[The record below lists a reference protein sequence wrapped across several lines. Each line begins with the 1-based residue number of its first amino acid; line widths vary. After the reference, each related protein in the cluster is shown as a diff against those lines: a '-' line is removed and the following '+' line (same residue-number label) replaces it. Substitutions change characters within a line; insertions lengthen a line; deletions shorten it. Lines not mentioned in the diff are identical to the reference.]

1 MEDCNANFT
10 VKVPQIQFDRE
21 RTIIFCNNKSA
32 YNWLKN
38 GSLPDSISKIYYDFQ
53 FADIKNQSI
62 PYIAYVD
69 EATIRMIKNEKI
81 NIDLDSKL
89 FLCSIQANGKYV
101 YSPENMKIE
110 ENKDICVLS
119 NSVLHKV
126 SSNLREG
133 ADTEWYVEAKDVT
146 LLQGPSIELNEANPH
161 LSKYKLSTS
170 KGQLC
175 YYLDGHPYKI
185 IKQNE
190 IFSILN
196 PNQSLTEKPKDGKIN
211 ILLNNTEYIM
221 KISNWKYLIG
231 RTILKNNIKLGDSIT
246 KPESDEIYLTTK
258 DFLGFGSEYDFS
270 EEKVKNIHDLVLFFK
285 DNSFLSEKDKKDICI
300 AKTEKDIFSVEI
312 HEKPL
317 MQRFPTDTTFSI
329 LEEINIFSH
338 KCYKVKISKVPI
350 YFSNKQSTS
359 EKNKQLKISN
369 NMDICWIFDCIVTK
383 DKVTSGTNIKEKE
396 CTILSKVLQEN
407 LNALKG
413 QSYPFINQNSTKT
426 ASKCLVDLGIFSG
439 EYYIVDTEN
448 CKTDEK
454 NKELIVKTMDKQ
466 IGLYT
471 KNPFDIKKQVLK
483 QILKSK
489 NLPIKDIEFEH
500 DDGGIVKYNNTEYLA
515 FEAASQSLFINKND
529 IETRNLYDWEDI
541 FNIQQSSKNNKDDIF
556 CDVKEEIIDNFKTDN
571 LSESEKNQIDKF
583 KDAINSSNSGEMIQE
598 AYNDK
603 IEGVTRQLRKMIVKH
618 PLEWNSTIYN
628 SLKKEDFTNHDNPI
642 TDDDLKQLQNLMEK
656 LSVWNDIKSIKGID
670 NQETLYFAHPLVF
683 MEHIEKLQQKTVPFL
698 LEKWGDRITSRKGN
712 VFSLDNGKGKLLSN
726 VEWYSQR
733 DNVGDNT
740 NGVFGYN
747 MCQLTSLAMVMNAM
761 GIKRLNASG
770 QYEDELYSYAKL
782 AGYGGS
788 KLWKNTAKVYEKVTE
803 KYDIVLTWYSKDIVK
818 HAKET
823 IDKGKPFILSMD
835 YKEDGQH
842 GHVIVAVGY
851 TENTLIINDPYGD
864 NITGYS
870 EHNGAFVEYQIN
882 RWYLNNK
889 WGC

>member
-338 KCYKVKISKVPI
+338 
-350 YFSNKQSTS
+350 
-359 EKNKQLKISN
+359 
-369 NMDICWIFDCIVTK
+369 
-383 DKVTSGTNIKEKE
+383 
-396 CTILSKVLQEN
+396 
-407 LNALKG
+407 
-413 QSYPFINQNSTKT
+413 
-426 ASKCLVDLGIFSG
+426 
-439 EYYIVDTEN
+439 
-448 CKTDEK
+448 
-454 NKELIVKTMDKQ
+454 
-466 IGLYT
+466 
-471 KNPFDIKKQVLK
+471 
-483 QILKSK
+483 
-489 NLPIKDIEFEH
+489 
-500 DDGGIVKYNNTEYLA
+500 
-515 FEAASQSLFINKND
+515 
-529 IETRNLYDWEDI
+529 
-541 FNIQQSSKNNKDDIF
+541 
-556 CDVKEEIIDNFKTDN
+556 
-571 LSESEKNQIDKF
+571 
-583 KDAINSSNSGEMIQE
+583 
-598 AYNDK
+598 
-603 IEGVTRQLRKMIVKH
+603 
-618 PLEWNSTIYN
+618 
-628 SLKKEDFTNHDNPI
+628 
-642 TDDDLKQLQNLMEK
+642 
-656 LSVWNDIKSIKGID
+656 
-670 NQETLYFAHPLVF
+670 
-683 MEHIEKLQQKTVPFL
+683 
-698 LEKWGDRITSRKGN
+698 
-712 VFSLDNGKGKLLSN
+712 
-726 VEWYSQR
+726 
-733 DNVGDNT
+733 
-740 NGVFGYN
+740 
-747 MCQLTSLAMVMNAM
+747 
-761 GIKRLNASG
+761 
-770 QYEDELYSYAKL
+770 
-782 AGYGGS
+782 
-788 KLWKNTAKVYEKVTE
+788 
-803 KYDIVLTWYSKDIVK
+803 
-818 HAKET
+818 
-823 IDKGKPFILSMD
+823 
-835 YKEDGQH
+835 
-842 GHVIVAVGY
+842 
-851 TENTLIINDPYGD
+851 
-864 NITGYS
+864 
-870 EHNGAFVEYQIN
+870 
-882 RWYLNNK
+882 
-889 WGC
+889 